1 VENKKGSMMAGSLN
15 KVMLIGNLGRD
26 PEIRSLNTG
35 KVANFTLA
43 TSDTWKDKVTGE
55 RKDQTEWHRVVIF
68 AQPLVEIVE
77 RMLQKGTK
85 VYIEGT
91 LRTRKWTNQQGQDV
105 YTTEV
110 VINPFG
116 GQMTIL
122 GGAKGFG
129 DNAGA
134 PGDNPPPYGQSTP
147 TQPREEVDVGSI
159 GDDIPF

>member
-1 VENKKGSMMAGSLN
+1 MAGSVN
-15 KVMLIGNLGRD
+15 RVTLIGNLGRD
-26 PEIRSLNTG
+26 PEARDGQTG
-35 KVANFTLA
+35 KIVNFTMA
-43 TSDTWKDKVTGE
+43 TTDSWKDKNTGE

-68 AQPLVEIVE
+68 SPQLADIAM

-110 VINPFG
+110 VLNQFG
-116 GQMTIL
+116 GQMLVL
-122 GGAKGFG
+122 GGAKPIDGGYG
-129 DNAGA
+129 DAQSSGSSA
-134 PGDNPPPYGQSTP
+134 PSAPQ
-147 TQPREEVDVGSI
+147 QPREEVNVGSI